1 MSIFKLTKKL
11 VLGSI
16 ADDGEQTITAYNG
29 YKEQLVYLKKVWGDS
44 TYGVERV
51 VRLLIC
57 LVQFIYPTIFIR
69 SVFGKLGMRVRKV
82 AVEGYI
88 IIKLALPLIVLG
100 TGIYRYTF
108 VAVIIIYLLSE
119 TLFHILGLIFL
130 SDLHPFSI
138 SYRRSILLLFLHYL
152 EVIFDFAVVYIA
164 FDLLNKNLSPL
175 SALYFSFVTNTT
187 LGYGDIYPKGAAGEI
202 TVIAQLI
209 IFIMFVILFIDY
221 FSSKS
226 R

>member
-1 MSIFKLTKKL
+1 MSVFKFTKKL
-11 VLGSI
+11 FLGNV
-16 ADDGEQTITAYNG
+16 AGEGAQATTGYNG
-29 YKEQLVYLKKVWGDS
+29 YKEQLVYLKKIWEDS

-51 VRLLIC
+51 IRLFIC

-69 SVFGKLGMRVRKV
+69 SVFGKLGMRARKV

-88 IIKLALPLIVLG
+88 IIKLVLPLIVLG
-100 TGIYRYTF
+100 TGIYRYAF

-152 EVIFDFAVVYIA
+152 EVIFDFSVIYLA
-164 FDLLNKNLSPL
+164 FDLLNRSLSPL

-226 R
+226 K